1 MIITA
6 LVFIAIIVIAVIAR
20 QNADKAVL
28 ASDSMVTYISRCG
41 TIQSTMKLSEAQ
53 DIAGMPHSNV
63 PPMDLEIQ
71 GDSYRLLKISGMRI
85 VNDHNGPTQ

>member
-1 MIITA
+1 
-6 LVFIAIIVIAVIAR
+6 
-20 QNADKAVL
+20 
-28 ASDSMVTYISRCG
+28 
-41 TIQSTMKLSEAQ
+41 MKLSEAQ